1 MVFMQHSSSAAFLIV
16 RLEHGSVLD
25 RNHREHPYRSAQV
38 GGASP
43 GHVGRGV
50 DKLTSLVYGWS
61 YANIRGQLVR
71 EGESR
76 DVPDLTEDCGR

>member
-1 MVFMQHSSSAAFLIV
+1 M
-16 RLEHGSVLD
+16 
-25 RNHREHPYRSAQV
+25 
-38 GGASP
+38 
-43 GHVGRGV
+43 GRGA

-76 DVPDLTEDCGR
+76 DVPDLTEDCGRQERFHARDYRECGAKLPEQLIDLPFQ